1 MRPLAILGIAIIAI
15 GAIVLLRGASFT
27 RKEDIVKVGDVKVTA
42 DKKQSIPTWAGAVAI
57 IAGIA
62 VVGASARQRA

>member
-1 MRPLAILGIAIIAI
+1 MAILGIAIIAI

-27 RKEDIVKVGDVKVTA
+27 RKEDIVKVGDLKVSA
-42 DKKQSIPTWAGAVAI
+42 DKKQSIPAWAGGVAI

-62 VVGASARQRA
+62 VVAVASRQRA

>member
-1 MRPLAILGIAIIAI
+1 MAILGVAIIVI

-27 RKEDIVKVGDVKVTA
+27 RKEDIVKIGDVKVSA
-42 DKKQSIPTWAGAVAI
+42 DKKQSIPAWAGGVAI

-62 VVGASARQRA
+62 VVAASRQRA

>member
-1 MRPLAILGIAIIAI
+1 MAILGIAIIAI

-42 DKKQSIPTWAGAVAI
+42 DKKQSIPAWAGGVAI

-62 VVGASARQRA
+62 VVAAARQRA